1 MRTRAFPAR
10 LRSCLALPLAALAAA
25 PLTASAQDIDP
36 CALVTADEVSAAV
49 GIRGLGH
56 TTHRERGVVACIF
69 SQPYTPIANVNVLQ
83 TKNARLAAG
92 QTSVADIF
100 EADRAAETRAKT
112 DVPGL
117 RMAAYSVDKMIVI
130 LVDQDTRLSVFVPG
144 IADVAKATQV
154 ARDLAEKALSRM
166 N

>member
-1 MRTRAFPAR
+1 MRIRAFPPR
-10 LRSCLALPLAALAAA
+10 LRPCPVLLLAALAAA
-25 PLTASAQDIDP
+25 PLPASAQDIDP
-36 CALVTADEVSAAV
+36 CALVTAEEVSAAV
-49 GIRGLGH
+49 GIRGLGN
-56 TTHRERGVVACIF
+56 TTYRERGVVSCIF
-69 SQPYTPIANVNVLQ
+69 SQPYTPVANLNVLQ
-83 TKNARLAAG
+83 TKNARLASG
-92 QTSVADIF
+92 QTHVADIF

-117 RMAAYSVDKMIVI
+117 GAAAYSVDKTIVI

-154 ARDLAEKALSRM
+154 ARSLAEKALSRM